1 MYLSVSDV
9 KTTVATMEWQP
20 VEIPLL
26 ITCREMSLDSLFA
39 SPWITLLLRRRW
51 SGKGRVCLDCLHA
64 RDVSLLDL
72 RPFLMLTDSFRM
84 KISRGCFIIYLS
96 TFSFSLSSSGGSF

>member
-20 VEIPLL
+20 VEIPVNYLSGDVFGL
-26 ITCREMSLDSLFA
+26 AVCVPLDY
-39 SPWITLLLRRRW
+39 PLLRRRW
-51 SGKGRVCLDCLHA
+51 SGKGRVCLDYLHA